1 LNRRAPAG
9 EQESGRRLLSFKSA
23 GRHRAVPAA
32 RGDELKLAYHNDRG
46 DHRMVPYTT
55 QQKLAL
61 TGVIMRAERPLT
73 PAEICRAGKKTIP
86 ALGIAT
92 VYRALKQ
99 LAGEGRV
106 RLVEIPGTS
115 PRYESTARR
124 HHHYFFCPHCRRLYS
139 LPGCVPG
146 VRRLAPRG
154 FAVEGH
160 EIVLYGR
167 CADCRGKA

>member
-1 LNRRAPAG
+1 
-9 EQESGRRLLSFKSA
+9 
-23 GRHRAVPAA
+23 
-32 RGDELKLAYHNDRG
+32 
-46 DHRMVPYTT
+46 MPYAT
-55 QQKLAL
+55 QQKLTL

-73 PAEICRAGKKTIP
+73 PAEICQAGKKAIP

-99 LAGEGRV
+99 LVGEGQV

-115 PRYESTARR
+115 PHYEPTTRQ
-124 HHHYFFCPHCRRLYS
+124 HHHFFFCQHCRRLYN
-139 LPGCVPG
+139 LLGCVGG
-146 VRRLAPRG
+146 VRGLAPKS

-167 CADCRGKA
+167 CADCRRKA